1 MHFIFIL
8 VLTGTYY
15 THMEKQQNKDIFK
28 ERASFGNKTYFFDVK
43 ESVKGTKFL
52 VINESRKVGDK
63 NEYSKIMLF
72 ENQLE
77 AFTDALRKASEFLQK
92 AVQPT

>member
-1 MHFIFIL
+1 M
-8 VLTGTYY
+8 TGTY
-15 THMEKQQNKDIFK
+15 HCNVMEKQHSKDIFK

-63 NEYSKIMLF
+63 TEYSKIMIF
-72 ENQLE
+72 DNHLE
-77 AFTDALRKASEFLQK
+77 AFTEALRKASEFLHK
-92 AVQPT
+92 AVQAT